1 INPSRISVTRLME
14 INVINS
20 VLSCTTRAY
29 TMKGNAKIL
38 YADNAL
44 GTLYIFSLAF
54 MLFFTAKFLMCMC
67 KMACG
72 KCCRN
77 GQFTRQHHSS
87 TYLGKLAS
95 FALSITPHQF
105 QTFPLRGQMRSSA
118 YRTDHQI
125 GQRDTRIQRT
135 IIAYLHPCDTR
146 SCFVHASHILP
157 RCQKLWWQPF
167 GIMSVCSYCST
178 LYNAH
183 GRRTPVFAHLLR
195 RGLQY
200 LLYDLLGQYDFCR
213 HFFSPHIGKGKCCS
227 LFIARIVALYKP
239 KSWLRR
245 TSGHD

>member
-1 INPSRISVTRLME
+1 MNSHLYAVTKSHSSTIIPLKAMIYVPISANESNLAPNSVCNLNIRAINPSRISVTRLME

-87 TYLGKLAS
+87 TYLGKL
-95 FALSITPHQF
+95 
-105 QTFPLRGQMRSSA
+105 
-118 YRTDHQI
+118 
-125 GQRDTRIQRT
+125 
-135 IIAYLHPCDTR
+135 
-146 SCFVHASHILP
+146 
-157 RCQKLWWQPF
+157 
-167 GIMSVCSYCST
+167 
-178 LYNAH
+178 
-183 GRRTPVFAHLLR
+183 
-195 RGLQY
+195 
-200 LLYDLLGQYDFCR
+200 
-213 HFFSPHIGKGKCCS
+213 
-227 LFIARIVALYKP
+227 
-239 KSWLRR
+239 
-245 TSGHD
+245 